1 MIRVIC
7 ACVPV
12 SQVLHLL
19 DNFVPAVTHAKHL
32 AESAAGL
39 RKAAEQQSVDI
50 ETHESG
56 QCTCISCASVWRHR
70 QGCRA
75 LYRSLLKQDAL
86 QAAPQAERG
95 GRPAALSTGP
105 LPALQSQICEDA
117 IRQGPAYHSV
127 IHCSLQHVCHLG
139 LRHNDEVLGITLQLL
154 MQLIE
159 MRRYNFVLLKHPA
172 ASAAASAHLVGNYAA
187 GHHMHGVLALRMRM
201 PFWRQA
207 ILGPLH
213 DAGSRKGVS
222 HGPTGPDG

>member
-1 MIRVIC
+1 MCRWAQLSCRDACWVGAIHDALRPEPPGQDVLCFRDALVIRVIC

-105 LPALQSQICEDA
+105 LPALQSQ
-117 IRQGPAYHSV
+117 
-127 IHCSLQHVCHLG
+127 
-139 LRHNDEVLGITLQLL
+139 N
-154 MQLIE
+154 M
-159 MRRYNFVLLKHPA
+159 
-172 ASAAASAHLVGNYAA
+172 
-187 GHHMHGVLALRMRM
+187 
-201 PFWRQA
+201 
-207 ILGPLH
+207 
-213 DAGSRKGVS
+213 
-222 HGPTGPDG
+222 